1 MRRFNA
7 KGPRTGL
14 GRLEF
19 DVGYGLA
26 THKGLGLLTTY
37 GGFSIA
43 GPSRHGYRLGGSLA
57 VGESVDL
64 SLEGEREEQPGG
76 AAREVIVHGHL
87 RW

>member
-7 KGPRTGL
+7 EGPRTGL

-26 THKGLGLLTTY
+26 TRSG
-37 GGFSIA
+37 S
-43 GPSRHGYRLGGSLA
+43 PLGGSLA
-57 VGESVDL
+57 VGESVYL
-64 SLEGEREEQPGG
+64 SLEGEWEEQPGG
-76 AAREVIVHGHL
+76 AEHEVTVHGPL

>member
-7 KGPRTGL
+7 EGPRTGSK
-14 GRLEF
+14 RLEF

-26 THKGLGLLTTY
+26 T
-37 GGFSIA
+37 
-43 GPSRHGYRLGGSLA
+43 RRGYRLGGRLA
-57 VGESVDL
+57 VGEFVDL

-76 AAREVIVHGHL
+76 AEHEVTVHGHL